1 MQKLLSAGFARLLKH
16 RVFWLALA
24 VALVLSVGICLS
36 NYLPN
41 ADFSL
46 NELRLEHVFFTFYL
60 LLGLF
65 FAASISLI
73 LGSEYSDGALRNK
86 LIVGHRRI
94 SVYLSALL
102 VCTVSAWAVMLVHLL
117 VTATLGYF
125 LFGGFGSIL
134 TVGQAAFGVVSAF
147 FAALAYAAI
156 FVAITL
162 NCANKT
168 VSAVTCLVLTVL
180 TAYLSVLIGNW
191 LAEPELYVLGYGNG
205 MQPVTEPNPFYID
218 GVGRNA
224 LQFLYDLLPDGQMN
238 QLYALKLNVTKP
250 WISLSLGLG
259 VAVSGLG
266 CGLFCRKDIK

>member
-24 VALVLSVGICLS
+24 VALVLSVGICFS

-86 LIVGHRRI
+86 LTVGHRRT

-102 VCTVSAWAVMLVHLL
+102 VCTVSAWAVLLVHLL

-134 TVGQAAFGVVSAF
+134 TVGQAVFGVVSAF
-147 FAALAYAAI
+147 VAAVAYASI

-168 VSAVTCLVLTVL
+168 VSAVMCILLALV
-180 TAYLSVLIGNW
+180 TAYIANMIGVW
-191 LAEPELYVLGYGNG
+191 LAEPELHVLGYGNG
-205 MQPVTEPNPFYID
+205 MQLKTEPNPFYI
-218 GVGRNA
+218 GGIRRKV
-224 LQFLYDLLPDGQMN
+224 LQFLYDLLPDGQIN

-250 WISLSLGLG
+250 WIAMSLGLG